1 MADNES
7 VMSELSLMMTVTGAE
22 ELPLLSALKENG
34 VNGAPYTP
42 VEREQPVI
50 RFMQNDEDPQV
61 RLQSGLVRFVFRE
74 KKNIV
79 FMLDF
84 IPKILRNRENWVRHG
99 KTWKKIEKVQ
109 AWNLFHLVKFV
120 WSDLMT
126 TDHQLPCGLTHDEM
140 TELLDMCQYADAF
153 KQPLTVANQTR
164 LDSMLKE
171 LDFNQR
177 SVKAHENYLRKK
189 AKAVRAAQQKSRIL
203 ELEARRQRC
212 IELENEARRQREEW
226 ERELRESQ
234 QFEREEGITLDSV
247 RRVLQF

>member
-1 MADNES
+1 
-7 VMSELSLMMTVTGAE
+7 
-22 ELPLLSALKENG
+22 
-34 VNGAPYTP
+34 
-42 VEREQPVI
+42 
-50 RFMQNDEDPQV
+50 
-61 RLQSGLVRFVFRE
+61 
-74 KKNIV
+74 
-79 FMLDF
+79 MLDF

-120 WSDLMT
+120 CSDLMT

-189 AKAVRAAQQKSRIL
+189 AKAMRAAQQKSRIL